1 MPVPVAT
8 MIRSV
13 SFFSSGISITL
24 PDGPVSASSVP
35 GVESQRKFEQ
45 IPFFAGS
52 MVWVS
57 GSQ

>member
-52 MVWVS
+52 SALSS
-57 GSQ
+57 GHQ